1 MLLWTNTWQPPA
13 WRADS
18 RKTITAEGTPNGTC
32 PPLFYPELD
41 IPEQN
46 FIIELVPH
54 ERSVSLNMNTL
65 EAIRTRRSIR
75 KFQDKKVPREILEQ
89 IVADAAYAPSWK
101 NTQIARYHIIEDQD
115 VRKTIAEEYTLGF
128 AYNTGTLTRAP
139 QVVVLSAKKGRS
151 GMEKD
156 GTCSTSKGESWL
168 MFDAG
173 VAAQTFCLAAWEHGV
188 GSVIMGIFDAEKV
201 AELLQLPEDEVA
213 VALIPVGYPDE
224 APNAP
229 KRKPVEEL
237 VQFH

>member
-1 MLLWTNTWQPPA
+1 
-13 WRADS
+13 
-18 RKTITAEGTPNGTC
+18 
-32 PPLFYPELD
+32 
-41 IPEQN
+41 
-46 FIIELVPH
+46 
-54 ERSVSLNMNTL
+54 MNTL

-75 KFQDKKVPREILEQ
+75 KFQDKQVPRETLEQ
-89 IVADAAYAPSWK
+89 IIAVAAYAPSWK
-101 NTQIARYHIIEDQD
+101 NTQISRYHIVEDENL
-115 VRKTIAEEYTLGF
+115 RTTIAQDCTMGF
-128 AYNTGTLTRAP
+128 AHNASILSKAP

-201 AELLQLPEDEVA
+201 AKLLQLPEDEVA

-229 KRKPVEEL
+229 KRKLVEEL

>member
-1 MLLWTNTWQPPA
+1 MKA
-13 WRADS
+13 
-18 RKTITAEGTPNGTC
+18 
-32 PPLFYPELD
+32 
-41 IPEQN
+41 
-46 FIIELVPH
+46 VPY
-54 ERSVSLNMNTL
+54 ERSGLLNMNTL

-75 KFQDKKVPREILEQ
+75 KFQDKQVPRETLEQ

-101 NTQIARYHIIEDQD
+101 NTQISRYHIVEAENL
-115 VRKTIAEEYTLGF
+115 RTTIARDCTMGF
-128 AYNTGTLTRAP
+128 AHNAGILSQAT

>member
-1 MLLWTNTWQPPA
+1 
-13 WRADS
+13 
-18 RKTITAEGTPNGTC
+18 
-32 PPLFYPELD
+32 
-41 IPEQN
+41 
-46 FIIELVPH
+46 
-54 ERSVSLNMNTL
+54 
-65 EAIRTRRSIR
+65 
-75 KFQDKKVPREILEQ
+75 
-89 IVADAAYAPSWK
+89 
-101 NTQIARYHIIEDQD
+101 
-115 VRKTIAEEYTLGF
+115 
-128 AYNTGTLTRAP
+128 
-139 QVVVLSAKKGRS
+139 
-151 GMEKD
+151 MEKD

>member
-1 MLLWTNTWQPPA
+1 MKA
-13 WRADS
+13 
-18 RKTITAEGTPNGTC
+18 
-32 PPLFYPELD
+32 
-41 IPEQN
+41 
-46 FIIELVPH
+46 VPH
-54 ERSVSLNMNTL
+54 ERSVLLNMNTL

-75 KFQDKKVPREILEQ
+75 KFQDKQVPREILAQ
-89 IVADAAYAPSWK
+89 IVAAAAYAPSWK
-101 NTQIARYHIIEDQD
+101 NTQISRYHIVEAENL
-115 VRKTIAEEYTLGF
+115 RTTIAQDCTLGF
-128 AYNTGTLTRAP
+128 THNAGILSKAP